1 MKRKEIAKENFLSG
15 KNCAVSVVLAF
26 RDMMRLDEE
35 TAAKLS
41 IGYGGGF
48 ARQRLTCGAVSAMA
62 MVLGAVKSD
71 GKDRKA
77 IYELIQG
84 ACEEFKKRAGS
95 LVCGELLS
103 GTAAADTSAVPETRT
118 EEYYKKRP
126 CAELVELAAEI
137 LENILAE

>member
-1 MKRKEIAKENFLSG
+1 MKRKDVAREYFLSG
-15 KNCAVSVVLAF
+15 KNCSVSVVLAF
-26 RDMMRLDEE
+26 CDLMGIDEE
-35 TAAKLS
+35 TASKLS
-41 IGYGGGF
+41 IGFGGGF

-62 MVLGAVKSD
+62 MVLGALKSD
-71 GKDRKA
+71 GKDRKT
-77 IYELIQG
+77 IYELIQK

-103 GTAAADTSAVPETRT
+103 GAAASDTSAAPEART
-118 EEYYKKRP
+118 EAYYKKRP